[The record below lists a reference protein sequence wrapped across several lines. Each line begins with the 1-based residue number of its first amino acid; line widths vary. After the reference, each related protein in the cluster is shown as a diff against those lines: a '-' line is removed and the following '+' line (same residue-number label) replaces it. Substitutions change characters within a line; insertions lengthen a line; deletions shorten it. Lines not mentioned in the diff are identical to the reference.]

1 MKEEEKEKEEG
12 GGRRGEEETK
22 QTEQDGEMPSLS
34 HDRGDVLRRLQ
45 DHKIC
50 EVIRSF
56 TLRIN

>member
-1 MKEEEKEKEEG
+1 MKEVEKEKEVG
-12 GGRRGEEETK
+12 GGRRGGEETK

-56 TLRIN
+56 TLRII

>member
-12 GGRRGEEETK
+12 GGRRGEEEPK
-22 QTEQDGEMPSLS
+22 QSEQDGEMPSLS

-56 TLRIN
+56 TLRII